1 MIFYNLKIAFRN
13 ILRNKGFNLINI
25 IGLSI
30 GMMATIFISLWIL
43 DELSYD
49 KFHEHA
55 DRIYRIDWQTENP
68 QTRTPHPMSYQL
80 VRDMPEVENAV
91 SLTPVWGDGL
101 TRPMRIVKQGEIQ
114 YEENGIYAAD
124 TSFFEVFSFQLT
136 KGDPK
141 TALRDVGGL
150 VITEEMAKK
159 YFGEEDPMGKML
171 IINFGSDIS
180 FMITGV
186 MENIPHNAHFHFDFL
201 ISYNTTKAYHQGE
214 FYEWVDFG
222 HYNYIL
228 LAENASPESLE
239 AKLFDW
245 VGQYFVWPEGAAEAY
260 ENGNIGFE
268 LKPITAIRLHSN
280 IRWELETNGNI
291 VYIYIFVSLAFFIII
306 IACINFMNLSMAGA
320 SKRAVEIGLK
330 KTVGASRSQLIL
342 QFYLESFMA
351 SAVAMI
357 LGIILFEFL
366 TPVFSTLTGKE
377 FLMDYSDPVVLSMLL
392 LFVILCTLL
401 AGTYPAVILSR
412 FKPTHILK
420 GIKDSPGKVVSFRN
434 ILVIFQFAISAFL
447 IIGTLII
454 SAQLNYLNERK
465 LGLMSDQVVAV
476 PIRDSVVQSSYK
488 SVKTELL
495 KNNGILSVS
504 AVSNLPG
511 KNFNQNPIQWKGDD
525 DRVDVSEM
533 SVDHDFFT
541 TLGIR
546 VLNGRTFSL
555 EREADEQVSFILNE
569 EAASR
574 IDWNSAIDQEVTW
587 YPDEE
592 GRVGTVIGVVENFH
606 FQSLHKNIEPL
617 IILLI
622 PDAFNYF
629 LVKIS
634 TEDINGSLEHL
645 KETYERLDPN
655 NDFTYFFLDDEF
667 AKLYKSEEKVQT
679 IFSYATL
686 LSIFVSCLGLFGLSA
701 YDAERRTKEIGIRK
715 VNGAS
720 ITNILVLLSR
730 DFSRWII
737 IAFLIACPFGYFLM
751 QNWLE
756 SFAYKTGISFWIFI
770 LSGALVIMIG
780 LAAVSIQ
787 AIKAARRNPVDS
799 LRYE

>member
-13 ILRNKGFNLINI
+13 ILKNKGFNLINI
-25 IGLSI
+25 FGLSI
-30 GMMATIFISLWIL
+30 GMMATIFISFWIL

-55 DRIYRIDWQTENP
+55 DRIYRIDWQTDNP
-68 QTRTPHPMSYQL
+68 QTRTPHPMSYEL
-80 VRDMPEVENAV
+80 VKDMPEVEKAV

-114 YEENGIYAAD
+114 YEENGIFAAD
-124 TSFFEVFSFQLT
+124 TTFFDVFSFELI

-141 TALRDVGGL
+141 TALKDVGGL
-150 VITEEMAKK
+150 IITEEMAIK

-186 MENIPHNAHFHFDFL
+186 MENIPHNSHFHFDFL
-201 ISYNTTKAYHQGE
+201 ISYNTTKAYHHGE

-228 LAENASPESLE
+228 LEENASPEMLE

-245 VGQYFVWPEGAAEAY
+245 VGQYFVWPEGAAEEY
-260 ENGNIGFE
+260 ENGTISFK

-280 IRWELETNGNI
+280 IRWELENNGNI

-330 KTVGASRSQLIL
+330 KTVGANRAQLIL

-351 SAVAMI
+351 SALAMI
-357 LGIILFEFL
+357 LGIIIFEFL
-366 TPVFSTLTGKE
+366 TPVFGTLTGKE
-377 FLMDYSDPVVLSMLL
+377 FLMDYSDPVALSMLL
-392 LFVILCTLL
+392 LFTLICTFL
-401 AGTYPAVILSR
+401 AGTYPAVILSK

-420 GIKDSPGKVVSFRN
+420 GIKDSPGKPVNFRN
-434 ILVIFQFAISAFL
+434 VLIIFQFAISTFL

-454 SAQLNYLNERK
+454 SSQLNYLNDQK
-465 LGLMSDQVVAV
+465 LGLMSDQVVAI
-476 PIRDSVVQSSYK
+476 PIRDSVVQASYK
-488 SVKTELL
+488 VVKTEFL
-495 KNNGILSVS
+495 KDNSILGVS

-511 KNFNQNPIQWKGDD
+511 KNFNQNPMQWKGDD
-525 DRVDVSEM
+525 DRINVSET
-533 SVDHDFFT
+533 SVDHDFFN
-541 TLGIR
+541 TLGIQ
-546 VLNGRTFSL
+546 LIEGRNFSL
-555 EREADEQVSFILNE
+555 DRKADEQVSFILNE
-569 EAASR
+569 EAASQF
-574 IDWNSAIDQEVTW
+574 DWNSAIDQEVTW
-587 YPDEE
+587 YPDEA
-592 GRVGTVIGVVENFH
+592 GRVGTIIGVVENFH
-606 FQSLHKNIEPL
+606 FQSLHKSIEPL

-634 TEDINGSLEHL
+634 STDVSGSLAYL
-645 KETYERLDPN
+645 KETYETLDPN
-655 NDFTYFFLDDEF
+655 NDFSYFFLDDEF

-720 ITNILVLLSR
+720 ITNILILLSR

-737 IAFLIACPFGYFLM
+737 IAFLIACPFGYYLM
-751 QNWLE
+751 QNWLN
-756 SFAYKTGISFWIFI
+756 SFAYQTGISIWPFFLAGI
-770 LSGALVIMIG
+770 LVMVIG
-780 LAAVSIQ
+780 LLAVSFQ
-787 AIKAARRNPVDS
+787 AIKAARRNPVES

>member
-1 MIFYNLKIAFRN
+1 MIFYNIKIAFRN
-13 ILRNKGFNLINI
+13 ILKNKGFNLINI
-25 IGLSI
+25 FGLSI

-49 KFHEHA
+49 KFHKHA
-55 DRIYRIDWQTENP
+55 DRIYRIDWQTDNP

-80 VRDMPEVENAV
+80 VKDMPEVENAV
-91 SLTPVWGDGL
+91 SITPVWGEGL

-124 TSFFEVFSFQLT
+124 TTFFDVFSFQLI

-141 TALRDVGGL
+141 TALKDVGGL
-150 VITEEMAKK
+150 VITEEMAEK
-159 YFGEEDPMGKML
+159 YFGEEDPIGKML

-186 MENIPHNAHFHFDFL
+186 MENIPHNSHFHFDFL

-228 LAENASPESLE
+228 LEENASPQMLE

-245 VGQYFVWPEGAAEAY
+245 VGQYFVWPEGAAEEY
-260 ENGNIGFE
+260 ENGTIGFE

-280 IRWELETNGNI
+280 IRWELESNGNI
-291 VYIYIFVSLAFFIII
+291 VYIYIFVSLAFFIIV

-330 KTVGASRSQLIL
+330 KTVGASRTQLIL

-357 LGIILFEFL
+357 LGIIIFEFL

-377 FLMDYSDPVVLSMLL
+377 FLMDYSDPVVLSTLL
-392 LFVILCTLL
+392 LFVIICTLL

-420 GIKDSPGKVVSFRN
+420 GIKDSPSKPVSFRN
-434 ILVIFQFAISAFL
+434 VLVIFQFAISAFL

-454 SAQLNYLNERK
+454 SSQLNYLNERK
-465 LGLMSDQVVAV
+465 LGLMSDQVVAI
-476 PIRDSVVQSSYK
+476 PIRDSVVQARYK
-488 SVKTELL
+488 AVKTELL

-533 SVDHDFFT
+533 SVDHDFFK
-541 TLGIR
+541 TLGIE
-546 VLNGRTFSL
+546 VLDGRSFSL
-555 EREADEQVSFILNE
+555 DREADEQVSFILNE
-569 EAASR
+569 EAASQF
-574 IDWNSAIDQEVTW
+574 DWNSAIDQEVTW

-592 GRVGTVIGVVENFH
+592 GRAGTIIGVVENFH
-606 FQSLHKNIEPL
+606 FQSLHKSIEPL

-634 TEDINGSLEHL
+634 TTDISGSLAHL
-645 KETYERLDPN
+645 KETYEIVDPN

-720 ITNILVLLSR
+720 ITNILILLSR

-751 QNWLE
+751 QDWLE
-756 SFAYKTGISFWIFI
+756 SFAYQTGISFWSFV
-770 LSGALVIMIG
+770 LAGAIVIAIG
-780 LAAVSIQ
+780 LAAVSFQ
-787 AIKAARRNPVDS
+787 ALKAARRNPIES

>member
-13 ILRNKGFNLINI
+13 ILKNKSFNLINI
-25 IGLSI
+25 FGLSI
-30 GMMATIFISLWIL
+30 GMMATIFISIWIL

-49 KFHEHA
+49 KFHKHA
-55 DRIYRIDWQTENP
+55 DRIYRIDLQTDNP

-91 SLTPVWGDGL
+91 SLTPVWGEGL

-124 TSFFEVFSFQLT
+124 TTFFDVFSFQLI

-141 TALRDVGGL
+141 TALKDVGGL
-150 VITEEMAKK
+150 VITEEMAEK
-159 YFGEEDPMGKML
+159 YFGEEDPIGKML

-186 MENIPHNAHFHFDFL
+186 MENIPHNSHFHFDFL

-228 LAENASPESLE
+228 LEENASPQMLE

-245 VGQYFVWPEGAAEAY
+245 VGQYFVWPEGAAEEY
-260 ENGNIGFE
+260 ENGTIGFE
-268 LKPITAIRLHSN
+268 LKPVTAIRLHSN
-280 IRWELETNGNI
+280 IRWELESNGNI
-291 VYIYIFVSLAFFIII
+291 VYIYIFVSLAFFIIV

-330 KTVGASRSQLIL
+330 KTVGASRTQLIL

-357 LGIILFEFL
+357 LGIIIFEFL

-377 FLMDYSDPVVLSMLL
+377 FLMDYSDPVVLFMLL
-392 LFVILCTLL
+392 LFVIICTLL
-401 AGTYPAVILSR
+401 AGTYPALILSR

-420 GIKDSPGKVVSFRN
+420 GIKDSPGKPVSFRN
-434 ILVIFQFAISAFL
+434 VLVIFQFAISAFL

-454 SAQLNYLNERK
+454 SSQLNYLNERK
-465 LGLMSDQVVAV
+465 LGLMSDQVVAI
-476 PIRDSVVQSSYK
+476 PIRDSVVQASYK
-488 SVKTELL
+488 AVKTELL

-533 SVDHDFFT
+533 SVDHDFFN
-541 TLGIR
+541 TLGLK
-546 VLNGRTFSL
+546 VKEGRTFSL
-555 EREADEQVSFILNE
+555 DREADEQVSFILNE
-569 EAASR
+569 EAASQF
-574 IDWNSAIDQEVTW
+574 DWNSAIDQEVTW

-592 GRVGTVIGVVENFH
+592 GRAGTIIGVVENFH
-606 FQSLHKNIEPL
+606 FQSLHKSIEPL

-634 TEDINGSLEHL
+634 TTDISGSLAHL
-645 KETYERLDPN
+645 KETYETLDPN

-679 IFSYATL
+679 IFSYATF

-720 ITNILVLLSR
+720 ITNILILLSR

-751 QNWLE
+751 QDWLE
-756 SFAYKTGISFWIFI
+756 SFAYQTGISFWSFI
-770 LSGALVIMIG
+770 LAGAIVIAIG
-780 LAAVSIQ
+780 LAAVSFQ
-787 AIKAARRNPVDS
+787 ALKAAKRNPIES

>member
-245 VGQYFVWPEGAAEAY
+245 VGQYFIWPEGAAEAY

>member
-1 MIFYNLKIAFRN
+1 MILYNLKIAFRN
-13 ILRNKGFNLINI
+13 ILKNKGFNLINI
-25 IGLSI
+25 FGLSI

-55 DRIYRIDWQTENP
+55 DRIYRIDWQTDNP

-80 VRDMPEVENAV
+80 VKDMPEVENAV

-114 YEENGIYAAD
+114 YEENGIFAAD
-124 TSFFEVFSFQLT
+124 TTFFDVFSFPLV

-141 TALRDVGGL
+141 TALKDVGGL
-150 VITEEMAKK
+150 VITEDMAKK

-186 MENIPHNAHFHFDFL
+186 MENIPHNSHFHFDFL

-222 HYNYIL
+222 HYNYVL
-228 LAENASPESLE
+228 LSENASPELLE

-245 VGQYFVWPEGAAEAY
+245 MGQYFIWPEGAAEEF
-260 ENGNIGFE
+260 ENGTIGFK
-268 LKPITAIRLHSN
+268 LKPITAIRLYSN
-280 IRWELETNGNI
+280 IRWELESNGNI
-291 VYIYIFVSLAFFIII
+291 TYIYIFLSLAFFIII

-351 SAVAMI
+351 SSVAMI
-357 LGIILFEFL
+357 LGIIIFEFL
-366 TPVFSTLTGKE
+366 TPVFSTLTGKA
-377 FLMDYSDPVVLSMLL
+377 FLMDYSDPMVLFMLL
-392 LFVILCTLL
+392 LFVIICTLL
-401 AGTYPAVILSR
+401 AGTYPAIILSK

-420 GIKDSPGKVVSFRN
+420 GIKDSPRKPVSFRN
-434 ILVIFQFAISAFL
+434 VLVIFQFAISTFL

-454 SAQLNYLNERK
+454 SSQLNYLNDRK
-465 LGLMSDQVVAV
+465 LGLLSDQVMAI
-476 PIRDSVVQSSYK
+476 PIRDSVVQASYK
-488 SVKTELL
+488 AVKNEFL

-511 KNFNQNPIQWKGDD
+511 KNFNLNPMQWKGDD
-525 DRVDVSEM
+525 ERIDVSEM
-533 SVDHDFFT
+533 SVDHDFFK
-541 TLGIR
+541 TLGIK
-546 VLNGRTFSL
+546 VLDGRTFSL
-555 EREADEQVSFILNE
+555 DRESDEQVSFILNE
-569 EAASR
+569 EAASQF
-574 IDWNSAIDQEVTW
+574 DWNSAIEQEVTW

-592 GRVGTVIGVVENFH
+592 GRVGTIIGVVENFH
-606 FQSLHKNIEPL
+606 FQSLHKSIEPL

-634 TEDINGSLEHL
+634 AEDISGSLTHL
-645 KETYERLDPN
+645 KETYEMLDPN
-655 NDFTYFFLDDEF
+655 NEFTYFFLDDEF
-667 AKLYKSEEKVQT
+667 AKLYRSEEKVQS

-720 ITNILVLLSR
+720 ISSILVLLSR
-730 DFSRWII
+730 DFTRWIVL
-737 IAFLIACPFGYFLM
+737 AFLIACPFGYFLM
-751 QNWLE
+751 RNWLE
-756 SFAYKTGISFWIFI
+756 SFAYQTGISLWSFVLAGI
-770 LSGALVIMIG
+770 LVILIG
-780 LAAVSIQ
+780 IIAVGFQ
-787 AIKAARRNPVDS
+787 AIKAARRNPVES